1 MRKRDVPPD
10 VSIRF
15 YLRCRLIYRRSHAFA
30 FARAANRYIFP
41 TNRMEV
47 HSGKYISLVATR
59 THRCNGRVGVGDRL
73 QASIVDTARYNRLL
87 PITSNMSSR
96 ADDEESSIILQNKM
110 VRVQRPGEHATAAF
124 RPITGPA

>member
-1 MRKRDVPPD
+1 MKERRSPGRFHKILFTLPPD
-10 VSIRF
+10 LSSIQLPR
-15 YLRCRLIYRRSHAFA
+15 I
-30 FARAANRYIFP
+30 RAANHYIFP

-47 HSGKYISLVATR
+47 HTGKYISVVATR
-59 THRCNGRVGVGDRL
+59 TRRCNGRVGMGDRL

-110 VRVQRPGEHATAAF
+110 VRVQRPGEHTTAM
-124 RPITGPA
+124 PA